1 MKFLIDDKEYEVV
14 IQKKNNKNTYIR
26 VKEDLKIYVTTS
38 YFASKL
44 YIYNLL
50 EQNKEYL
57 KKVLTKQEIKNENTS
72 FNYLGKKY
80 DVIICN
86 IVNKVELDENKI
98 YTPNEKE
105 LDKYIKKNTLELFKE
120 RLDYNYNLFLENIP
134 YPKLK
139 IRTMKTR
146 WGVCNKRD
154 NSVTLNSKLIE
165 YNIEALD
172 YVIIHE
178 LSHFVHFNHSKEF
191 WMLVSKYNPN
201 YKQIKKYYLDNWNL
215 GQTIVELKDNL

>member
-44 YIYNLL
+44 YVYNLL

-72 FNYLGKKY
+72 FKYLGKKY

-86 IVNKVELDENKI
+86 IVNKVEFDENKI
-98 YTPNEKE
+98 YTPSEKE
-105 LDKYIKKNTLELFKE
+105 LDNYIKKNTLELFKE

-201 YKQIKKYYLDNWNL
+201 YKQIKKY
-215 GQTIVELKDNL
+215 LKEE

>member
-57 KKVLTKQEIKNENTS
+57 KKILTKQEIKNENTS
-72 FNYLGKKY
+72 FKYLGKKY

-98 YTPNEKE
+98 YTPSEKE

-201 YKQIKKYYLDNWNL
+201 YKQIKKY
-215 GQTIVELKDNL
+215 LKEE

>member
-72 FNYLGKKY
+72 FKYLGKKY

-86 IVNKVELDENKI
+86 IVNKVEFDENKI
-98 YTPNEKE
+98 YTSSEKE

-154 NSVTLNSKLIE
+154 NSVTLNSKLIG

-201 YKQIKKYYLDNWNL
+201 YKQIKKY
-215 GQTIVELKDNL
+215 LKEE

>member
-98 YTPNEKE
+98 YTPSEKE

-201 YKQIKKYYLDNWNL
+201 YKQIKN
-215 GQTIVELKDNL
+215 I

>member
-26 VKEDLKIYVTTS
+26 VKEDLKFYVTTS

-72 FNYLGKKY
+72 FKYLGKKY

-98 YTPNEKE
+98 YTPSEKE

-201 YKQIKKYYLDNWNL
+201 YKQIKKY
-215 GQTIVELKDNL
+215 LKEE

>member
-1 MKFLIDDKEYEVV
+1 MTFEYNNKKYEIV
-14 IQKKNNKNTYIR
+14 IEKKNNKNTYIR

-72 FNYLGKKY
+72 FKYLGKKY

-98 YTPNEKE
+98 YTPSEKE

-201 YKQIKKYYLDNWNL
+201 YKQIKKY
-215 GQTIVELKDNL
+215 LKEE

>member
-72 FNYLGKKY
+72 FKYLGKKY

-98 YTPNEKE
+98 YTPSEKE

-201 YKQIKKYYLDNWNL
+201 YKQIKKY
-215 GQTIVELKDNL
+215 LKEE

>member
-72 FNYLGKKY
+72 FIYLGKKY

-201 YKQIKKYYLDNWNL
+201 YKQIKKY
-215 GQTIVELKDNL
+215 LKEE

>member
-165 YNIEALD
+165 YNIEVLD

-201 YKQIKKYYLDNWNL
+201 YKQIKKY
-215 GQTIVELKDNL
+215 LKEE

>member
-44 YIYNLL
+44 YVYNLL

-57 KKVLTKQEIKNENTS
+57 KRVLNKQEIKNENTS
-72 FNYLGKKY
+72 FKYLGKKY

-98 YTPNEKE
+98 YTPSEKE

-201 YKQIKKYYLDNWNL
+201 YKQIKKY
-215 GQTIVELKDNL
+215 LKEE

>member
-72 FNYLGKKY
+72 FKYLGKKY

-98 YTPNEKE
+98 YTPSEKE

-172 YVIIHE
+172 YIIIHE

-201 YKQIKKYYLDNWNL
+201 YKQIKKY
-215 GQTIVELKDNL
+215 LKEE

>member
-72 FNYLGKKY
+72 FKYLGKKY

-98 YTPNEKE
+98 YTQSEKE

-201 YKQIKKYYLDNWNL
+201 YKQIKKY
-215 GQTIVELKDNL
+215 LKEE

>member
-72 FNYLGKKY
+72 FKYLGKKY

-201 YKQIKKYYLDNWNL
+201 YKQIKKY
-215 GQTIVELKDNL
+215 LKEE

>member
-1 MKFLIDDKEYEVV
+1 MKFVIDDKEYEVV

-72 FNYLGKKY
+72 FKYLGKKY

-86 IVNKVELDENKI
+86 IVNKVELDENKL
-98 YTPNEKE
+98 YTPSEKE

-201 YKQIKKYYLDNWNL
+201 YKQIKKY
-215 GQTIVELKDNL
+215 LKEE

>member
-72 FNYLGKKY
+72 FKYLGKKY

-86 IVNKVELDENKI
+86 IVNKVEFDENKI
-98 YTPNEKE
+98 YTPSEKE

-120 RLDYNYNLFLENIP
+120 RLDYNYNLFLENIH

-201 YKQIKKYYLDNWNL
+201 YKQIKKY
-215 GQTIVELKDNL
+215 LKEE

>member
-201 YKQIKKYYLDNWNL
+201 YKQIKKY
-215 GQTIVELKDNL
+215 LKEE

>member
-1 MKFLIDDKEYEVV
+1 MKFVIDDKEYEVV

-57 KKVLTKQEIKNENTS
+57 KKALTKQEIKNENTS
-72 FNYLGKKY
+72 FKYLGKNY

-86 IVNKVELDENKI
+86 IVNKVEFNENKI

-105 LDKYIKKNTLELFKE
+105 LNKYIKKNTLELFKE

-201 YKQIKKYYLDNWNL
+201 YKQIKKY
-215 GQTIVELKDNL
+215 LKEE

>member
-72 FNYLGKKY
+72 FKYLGKKY

-86 IVNKVELDENKI
+86 IVNKVEFDENKI
-98 YTPNEKE
+98 YTPSEKE
-105 LDKYIKKNTLELFKE
+105 LDIYIKKNTLELFKE

-201 YKQIKKYYLDNWNL
+201 YKQIKKY
-215 GQTIVELKDNL
+215 LKEE

>member
-1 MKFLIDDKEYEVV
+1 MKFLIDDKKYEVV

-72 FNYLGKKY
+72 FKYLGKKY

-86 IVNKVELDENKI
+86 IVNKVELDENKL
-98 YTPNEKE
+98 YTPSEKE

-201 YKQIKKYYLDNWNL
+201 YKQIKKY
-215 GQTIVELKDNL
+215 LKEE